1 MIVKPLL
8 KGVLQ
13 LVAVKSNWANRKR
26 EPGRGMGI
34 ATYFCHLGYFAE
46 VADVSVDKDNKV
58 KVKHVWAA
66 GDVGSRDISTR
77 RRRRAWGLVEWSR
90 A

>member
-1 MIVKPLL
+1 
-8 KGVLQ
+8 VLQ
-13 LVAVKSNWANRKR
+13 LVAEKSSWTNCKR

-58 KVKHVWAA
+58 KVNHVC
-66 GDVGSRDISTR
+66 V
-77 RRRRAWGLVEWSR
+77 V
-90 A
+90 